1 MKRQNTEGRLR
12 KTALPLVAAFIAAA
26 AWPAYGAEPLEDRV
40 GRLERQMESQALVEM
55 ATRLDR
61 LEQEV
66 QQLRGQMEEQGHAV
80 AELRQ
85 RQRDLYLD
93 IDRRMSRLEREGGGV
108 APQPL
113 SATPAPAPVPTAPAV
128 AVAPA
133 PASAP
138 APAPMAPVAA
148 PAPAP
153 VATPAA
159 AAAADR
165 ERDAYQQAF
174 NQLRD
179 LRYEQAIT
187 AFRAFLKEYPDGR
200 YGHIAQY
207 WIGEANYAQ
216 RNFKQAI
223 ADYRVLIQRYAKSP
237 KLAEAMLKIGYS
249 QYELGDKGE
258 ARKMLTE
265 LAKLY
270 PDTTE
275 AGQANAFLQKMRG
288 EGN

>member
-1 MKRQNTEGRLR
+1 MARQKFVAVLLL
-12 KTALPLVAAFIAAA
+12 TALAL
-26 AWPAYGAEPLEDRV
+26 PATAAEPLEARV
-40 GRLERQMESQALVEM
+40 ARLERQMESQALVEM

-66 QQLRGQMEEQGHAV
+66 QQLRGQVEEQTYAIT
-80 AELRQ
+80 ELRQ

-93 IDRRMSRLEREGGGV
+93 IDRRLSRLEREGGASAPQAMV
-108 APQPL
+108 APPV
-113 SATPAPAPVPTAPAV
+113 AAPAAPSVSAPTAPAAV
-128 AVAPA
+128 AVT
-133 PASAP
+133 
-138 APAPMAPVAA
+138 AA

-153 VATPAA
+153 APAA
-159 AAAADR
+159 PAPLSAANADKER
-165 ERDAYQQAF
+165 EAYQQAF
-174 NQLRD
+174 DQLRE

-216 RNFKQAI
+216 RNFKQAV
-223 ADYRVLIQRYAKSP
+223 ADYRVLLQRYPKSP

-249 QYELGDKGE
+249 QYELGDKAE
-258 ARKMLTE
+258 ARKILTE
-265 LAKLY
+265 LARLH
-270 PDTTE
+270 PNTTE

-288 EGN
+288 EGS

>member
-1 MKRQNTEGRLR
+1 MARYQLVAVTLLAAL
-12 KTALPLVAAFIAAA
+12 ALPVH
-26 AWPAYGAEPLEDRV
+26 AEPLEARV
-40 GRLERQMESQALVEM
+40 ARLERQMESQALVEM

-66 QQLRGQMEEQGHAV
+66 QSLRGQVEEQSQAI

-93 IDRRMSRLEREGGGV
+93 IDRRLSRLEREGGATV
-108 APQPL
+108 PQAMVPPPA
-113 SATPAPAPVPTAPAV
+113 ATPPAAVPSAPAPVAAAP
-128 AVAPA
+128 
-133 PASAP
+133 
-138 APAPMAPVAA
+138 APVAA
-148 PAPAP
+148 PTP
-153 VATPAA
+153 VTAPAA
-159 AAAADR
+159 ASTANADK
-165 ERDAYQQAF
+165 ERAAYQQAF
-174 NQLRD
+174 DQLRE

-187 AFRAFLKEYPDGR
+187 AFRAFLKDYPDGR

-216 RNFKQAI
+216 RNFKQAV
-223 ADYRVLIQRYAKSP
+223 ADYRTLLQRYPKSP

-249 QYELGDKGE
+249 QYELGDKAE
-258 ARKMLTE
+258 ARNILSE
-265 LAKLY
+265 LVRLY